1 MSSNNNYKTVTLEVY
16 ASNLADMRSRYV
28 LSRNLAICCDIFN
41 RSTFI
46 DSFGNRSVYFEN
58 RGLKCKQFQNFIG
71 IVLVVNGKYACQEAE
86 DFDLLHNN
94 DWIDTSC
101 TMYSTKLFNQLKSI
115 DELSFLRNIN
125 LVDNDRYVQVE
136 VDGKVVV
143 VEQGAFEKNRDHFG
157 HILQSKSPNVLQL
170 GELLVHK
177 YLKIVKK

>member
-1 MSSNNNYKTVTLEVY
+1 MSSINIYKTVTLEVY
-16 ASNLADMRSRYV
+16 ASNIADMRSRYV

-41 RSTFI
+41 RSTII
-46 DSFGNRSVYFEN
+46 DQFGNRSVYFDN
-58 RGLKCKQFQNFIG
+58 KGLKCKQFQNFEG

-94 DWIDTSC
+94 DWIDTTC

-115 DELSFLRNIN
+115 DELSFLRNVDLI
-125 LVDNDRYVQVE
+125 DNDRYVQVE

-143 VEQGAFEKNRDHFG
+143 VEQGAFNKNRDHLG
-157 HILQSKSPNVLQL
+157 HILQSKLPNVLNAGQ
-170 GELLVHK
+170 LLVSK